1 MDIFKLVI
9 LTEHIQ
15 AEKKKKKKKK
25 TYTVASHLLQIY
37 SDIWRAHGV
46 R

>member
-25 TYTVASHLLQIY
+25 NVY
-37 SDIWRAHGV
+37 SSFSFTSNIL
-46 R
+46 